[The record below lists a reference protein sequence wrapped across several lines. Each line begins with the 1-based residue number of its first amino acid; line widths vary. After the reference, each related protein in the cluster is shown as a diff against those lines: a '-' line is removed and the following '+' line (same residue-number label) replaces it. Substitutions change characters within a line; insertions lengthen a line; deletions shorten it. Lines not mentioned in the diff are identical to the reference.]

1 MYDACV
7 VGSGATGAWTAQ
19 LLAQAGRRVLVLEG
33 GPRPTPAEMDRLARH
48 DAPAGPP
55 PIQPVQSRLPGHSPP
70 IAPFLV
76 DDALHPYA
84 ALSPAPYTWLR
95 SRQLGGRTVLWGGV
109 TPRLAEEDFAATSTG
124 AAWPFTAADLAPHYD
139 RVEAALGVDGEQ
151 PLTAAEHALARAL
164 EARWPGV
171 QVRSRPGIARRPE
184 RADADGAVWP
194 ATASPVLLLDRAV
207 SAGAEVRTDCIVESL
222 ALDGER
228 VIGVNVVDRRTRAR
242 RVVRS
247 GAVALCA
254 STIESTRILLNSRNR
269 EHPEGVGSS
278 SGHLGRHL
286 RDHLAV
292 TVSGTVADFTGPDEE
307 QPLGGP
313 FGLYAALPERRFQ
326 IEGWAQRGAPRP
338 GRPARFSVAASA
350 EMTAGSSGVVTL
362 DDGLRDAWGIPA
374 PAIRLTVSDED
385 EARVRGAEAEL
396 LEACASAGFEVAEV
410 DRHYEALRAYV
421 HDVGTARMGSD
432 PAGSVVDAVN
442 RVWDAPNVLV
452 ADGACWPANPCPN
465 PTLTMLAIASRACD
479 AFTG

>member
-1 MYDACV
+1 MYDAIV
-7 VGSGATGAWTAQ
+7 VGSGATGAWTAL

-33 GPRPTPAEMDRLARH
+33 GPRPTPAAMDRLRRH
-48 DAPAGPP
+48 RDPEGPP
-55 PIQPVQSRLPGHSPP
+55 PVQPVQSRLPGHSPP

-76 DDALHPYA
+76 DDVLHPYA
-84 ALSPAPYTWLR
+84 APGPAPYTWLR

-109 TPRLAEEDFAATSTG
+109 APRLADEDFAATSTG
-124 AAWPFTAADLAPHYD
+124 AAWPFTAADIAPHYD
-139 RVEAALGVDGEQ
+139 RVEAALGVDRDQ
-151 PLTAAEHALARAL
+151 PLTAAEHALAGAL

-171 QVRSRPGIARRPE
+171 RVRSRPGIPRRPE

-228 VIGVNVVDRRTRAR
+228 VGGVNVVDRRTRER
-242 RVVRS
+242 GVVRA

-254 STIESTRILLNSRNR
+254 STIESTRILLHSRNR
-269 EHPEGVGSS
+269 EHPHGVGNS

-292 TVSGTVADFTGPDEE
+292 TVSGTAAGFTGPDEE
-307 QPLGGP
+307 LPLGGP
-313 FGLYAALPERRFQ
+313 FGIYAALPQRRFQ
-326 IEGWAQRGAPRP
+326 VEGWAQRGAPRP
-338 GRPARFSVAASA
+338 GLPARFSLAASA

-362 DDGLRDAWGIPA
+362 DDELRDAWGIPA

-385 EARVRGAEAEL
+385 AARVRRAEAEV
-396 LEACASAGFEVAEV
+396 LEACASAGFDVADI
-410 DRHYEALRAYV
+410 DRHHEVLRAYV
-421 HDVGTARMGSD
+421 HDVGTARMGAD
-432 PAGSVVDAVN
+432 PAASVADPHN

-452 ADGACWPANPCPN
+452 LDGACWPANPCPN

-479 AFTG
+479 ACTG